1 MSDETPSPPAA
12 AAAASK
18 QDEEESDN
26 KAAQQLHGSDIAKV
40 LSSSGPVVKCVLL
53 RHMRKN
59 AKDVKP
65 HPASPQVD
73 AKHKREILTECIDEI
88 LVDTT
93 PSKNAI
99 RDILGPFTFIGQFP
113 TEGVVAMAR
122 KEIPQD
128 LKSLSISQLRALCED
143 ADVDTTGMLEK
154 MDLVQALDEC
164 QLPVNPH
171 KLQPPLDELVVRG
184 DILLLKVAETEEVLD
199 DPNGQGEE
207 KDMKV
212 LSNEEFFLNYTK
224 EEYIQFASRTD
235 VVAPEVEEDDDD
247 DEENDDDDDDDD
259 QKPAAE
265 GEEEED
271 EEEDDEFNPAADG
284 DPDEEEK
291 HAMLNLIMAEVLR
304 KFREEKGRGPNSE
317 ELLEI
322 RRQVAAPLG
331 IEVTTAS
338 DIASK
343 RPAAEQEERHSP
355 KRVKFTG
362 SEEKTGDDDEARQ
375 DAKPAATPTSSNQDA
390 GNGNDDDDK
399 KEDTTSNNA
408 EL

>member
-1 MSDETPSPPAA
+1 MSGETPPPPAA
-12 AAAASK
+12 ASSASK
-18 QDEEESDN
+18 QEEEGTGN
-26 KAAQQLHGSDIAKV
+26 KAAQHLHGSDIAKV

-122 KEIPQD
+122 KEIPED

-154 MDLVQALDEC
+154 MELVQALDEC

-247 DEENDDDDDDDD
+247 DEENDDDDDD

-271 EEEDDEFNPAADG
+271 EEEDEEFNPASDG

-343 RPAAEQEERHSP
+343 RPAAEHEEKHSP

-362 SEEKTGDDDEARQ
+362 SEDKTGDDDDEAKH
-375 DAKPAATPTSSNQDA
+375 DAKPAATPI
-390 GNGNDDDDK
+390 NGNHDDK
-399 KEDTTSNNA
+399 KEDATSSNA
-408 EL
+408 ES